1 MTFRF
6 LHVADIHLDS
16 PLLNLARYEDAPVDA
31 FRGATRQAL
40 DNLVQL
46 AIEQEVQFVLI
57 AGDLYDGDCRD
68 FNTPRWLRKKME
80 ALKAADVRVF
90 VIQGNHDAQSRMKR
104 AFRLQLPDNVYLF
117 ATNKPETVSIEKLQV
132 AVHGQGF
139 ATASVTEDLSADY
152 PTSRRG
158 WLNIG
163 LLHTNCGAVE
173 GHDNYAPRT
182 IEGLVAKGYEY
193 WALGH
198 IHKRKL
204 IHESDPWIVYPGNI
218 QGRHINEEGQKG
230 CTLATVENGRID
242 RVEHRELDVVRWTRC
257 HVDASGCADSGEV
270 LTIVGNAIEDS
281 LTCAEGRLL
290 AVRLLVMGSTAAHF
304 HLCSHPAHWQ
314 EELLHDIV
322 DRFDDRVWLE
332 KVELR
337 TQASVDVNTLASR
350 DDSLGELLRGIRD
363 SDCFD
368 VAMREV
374 RSDLDEMLKIL
385 PTDPR
390 SADDRIDL
398 DAPNQLDAVLADVK
412 NILVARLL
420 QSGGPP

>member
-6 LHVADIHLDS
+6 LHAADIHLDS
-16 PLLNLARYEDAPVDA
+16 PLLNLARYEDAPVEA

-40 DNLVQL
+40 NNLVQL
-46 AIEQEVQFVLI
+46 AIEEEVQFVLI

-68 FNTPRWLRKKME
+68 FNTPRWLRNKME
-80 ALKAADVRVF
+80 ELKTAGASVF
-90 VIQGNHDAQSRMKR
+90 IIQGNHDAQSRMKK
-104 AFRLQLPDNVYLF
+104 AFGLQLPDNVHLF
-117 ATNKPETVSIEKLQV
+117 ATRGPETVSIDKLQV

-139 ATASVTEDLSADY
+139 ATASVTEDLSAGY
-152 PTSRRG
+152 PASRRG

-173 GHDNYAPRT
+173 GHDNYAPST
-182 IEGLVAKGYEY
+182 TEGLVAKGYDY

-198 IHKRKL
+198 IHQRQVVHK
-204 IHESDPWIVYPGNI
+204 HDPWIVYPGNI

-230 CTLATVENGRID
+230 CALVTVEDGRISS
-242 RVEHRELDVVRWTRC
+242 VEHRELDVVRWMRC

-270 LTIVGNAIEDS
+270 LTIVGDAIADS
-281 LTCAEGRLL
+281 LARAEGRML
-290 AVRLLVMGSTAAHF
+290 AVRLQVTGSTAAHF

-337 TQASVDVNTLASR
+337 TQASVDVDTLANR

-363 SDCFD
+363 LDCFD

-374 RSDLDEMLKIL
+374 RSDLDEMRKIL

-390 SADDRIDL
+390 CADDRIDL
-398 DAPNQLDAVLADVK
+398 DAPNQLEAVLADVK
-412 NILVARLL
+412 DILVARLL

>member
-16 PLLNLARYEDAPVDA
+16 PLLNLTRYEDAPTDA

-46 AIEQEVQFVLI
+46 AIEEEVQFVLI

-68 FNTPRWLRKKME
+68 FNTPRWLRNRME
-80 ALKAADVRVF
+80 ELKAAGARLF
-90 VIQGNHDAQSRMKR
+90 IIQGNHDAQSRMKR
-104 AFRLQLPDNVYLF
+104 AFRLQLPDNVHLF
-117 ATNKPETVSIEKLQV
+117 TTNKPETVSIEELQV

-173 GHDNYAPRT
+173 GHDNYAPST
-182 IEGLVAKGYEY
+182 IEGLLAKGYDY

-198 IHKRKL
+198 IHKRQL
-204 IHESDPWIVYPGNI
+204 VHESDPWIVYPGNI

-230 CTLATVENGRID
+230 CTLVTVEDGRISS
-242 RVEHRELDVVRWTRC
+242 VAHRELDVVRWMRC
-257 HVDASGCADSGEV
+257 HVDASGCAEPGEV
-270 LTIVGNAIEDS
+270 LTSVVDAIEDS
-281 LTCAEGRLL
+281 LARAEGRML
-290 AVRLLVMGSTAAHF
+290 AVRLQVTGSTAAHF
-304 HLCSHPAHWQ
+304 HLCSYAAHWQ
-314 EELLHDIV
+314 EQLLHDIV
-322 DRFDDRVWLE
+322 DRFDDKVWVE
-332 KVELR
+332 KTEFHTR
-337 TQASVDVNTLASR
+337 AAVDVNALTSR
-350 DDSLGELLRGIRD
+350 DDALGELLRGIRD
-363 SDCFD
+363 SDNIE
-368 VAMREV
+368 ATLREV
-374 RSDLDEMLKIL
+374 RGDLEEILKIL

-390 SADDRIDL
+390 SVDARIDL
-398 DAPNQLDAVLADVK
+398 DDPDQLATVLADVK
-412 NILVARLL
+412 DILVAQLL
-420 QSGGPP
+420 QSGGAP